1 MKRFFGFLEQI
12 RRSPKK
18 IPSFL
23 LNIIKND
30 ARSTTGQNLRNMML
44 LFDKNSID
52 EIEEKDIIEYVYA
65 PVESKDEWK
74 VQMTKE
80 LIDVKNKELEIEN
93 LSKEEVDL
101 MIEYLCTS

>member
-12 RRSPKK
+12 RRSPTK

-30 ARSTTGQNLRNMML
+30 ARSTTGQNPRNMML

-52 EIEEKDIIEYVYA
+52 DIKEKDILLEFVYA
-65 PVESKDEWK
+65 PVEKNDEWK
-74 VQMTKE
+74 IQMIKE
-80 LIDVKNKELEIEN
+80 LINVKNKELEIEN
-93 LSKEEVDL
+93 ISNDKAEL
-101 MIEYLCTS
+101 MIEQD

>member
-1 MKRFFGFLEQI
+1 MKRFLGFLEQI

-30 ARSTTGQNLRNMML
+30 ARSSTGQNLRNMML

-52 EIEEKDIIEYVYA
+52 DIKEKDILEFVYA
-65 PVESKDEWK
+65 PVENNDEWK
-74 VQMTKE
+74 IQMIRE
-80 LIDVKNKELEIEN
+80 LIHVRNTGLEIEN
-93 LSKEEVDL
+93 VSNDEVEL

>member
-1 MKRFFGFLEQI
+1 M
-12 RRSPKK
+12 
-18 IPSFL
+18 
-23 LNIIKND
+23 KND

-74 VQMTKE
+74 LQMIKE

-93 LSKEEVDL
+93 LSKEELDH

>member
-1 MKRFFGFLEQI
+1 MKD
-12 RRSPKK
+12 
-18 IPSFL
+18 
-23 LNIIKND
+23 D

-44 LFDKNSID
+44 LFNKNSID

-65 PVESKDEWK
+65 PVESHDEWK
-74 VQMTKE
+74 LQMIKE

-93 LSKEEVDL
+93 LSKEEVDH